1 MHFFNNLLIFFEKH
15 CIFGFQALEPH
26 AFQLIMLLGII
37 DICVTWTLYSGQ
49 LRMSEVIS
57 KVMKISFFMFFIMNF
72 GEINHAILVSFQ
84 YAGLTAAGVPV
95 SDSVIQPSSIIDLGF
110 NACKTIFH
118 ELSVTKALIGGLGL
132 IAMYVIYI
140 LVTLAAFFFMALQV
154 LITKIEFNV
163 FAALAV
169 ILLPFGALK
178 YTQFLF
184 QRVVSAVFAYG
195 VKLMIMFFLLGL
207 FTSVGSADMIPTWE
221 SGKLPD
227 FAELMRYALEYATMA
242 FLMWQ
247 LPNLA
252 AGFMNGQPSM
262 DAGGVIGGARQAA
275 GTAATAGAAVASGGT
290 ATTTKVASTYG
301 NAKAT
306 SYLAKNMP
314 GSDTRTG
321 YLKNFG
327 KTMARQRFANS
338 TIGKALMDGANH
350 AMNQNEDYK
359 NIRSG
364 EAFRKPQKNRN

>member
-1 MHFFNNLLIFFEKH
+1 
-15 CIFGFQALEPH
+15 
-26 AFQLIMLLGII
+26 
-37 DICVTWTLYSGQ
+37 
-49 LRMSEVIS
+49 
-57 KVMKISFFMFFIMNF
+57 
-72 GEINHAILVSFQ
+72 
-84 YAGLTAAGVPV
+84 
-95 SDSVIQPSSIIDLGF
+95 
-110 NACKTIFH
+110 
-118 ELSVTKALIGGLGL
+118 
-132 IAMYVIYI
+132 
-140 LVTLAAFFFMALQV
+140 
-154 LITKIEFNV
+154 
-163 FAALAV
+163 
-169 ILLPFGALK
+169 
-178 YTQFLF
+178 
-184 QRVVSAVFAYG
+184 
-195 VKLMIMFFLLGL
+195 
-207 FTSVGSADMIPTWE
+207 
-221 SGKLPD
+221 
-227 FAELMRYALEYATMA
+227 MRYALEYATMA

-290 ATTTKVASTYG
+290 AAAAKVASTYG